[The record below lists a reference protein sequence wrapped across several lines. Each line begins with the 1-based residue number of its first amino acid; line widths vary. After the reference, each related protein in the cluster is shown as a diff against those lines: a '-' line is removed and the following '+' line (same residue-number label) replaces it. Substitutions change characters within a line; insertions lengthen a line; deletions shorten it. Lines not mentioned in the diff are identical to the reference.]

1 MTAALLEGVRRLAD
15 LDAAGRRV
23 LVRTDLNVPLDD
35 GEVADDLRIE
45 AALPTLRSLL
55 ARDAAVVVVSHLG
68 RPGGEVVAE
77 LSLRPV
83 AQRLG
88 ALLGTPV
95 VMAEDVVGGDARE
108 RAAALSPGE
117 VLMLENV
124 RFEPGERADDEG
136 LVTALAGLAERY
148 VGDAFGAAHRAHA
161 SIAGVP
167 ARLES
172 AAGLLLAEEVEV
184 LGGLLDDPA
193 RPYVAVLGGAKVSDK
208 LGVLENLLQ
217 RIDALVVGGAM
228 CFTFLVAAGH
238 DVGAS
243 RVEEDQVGTVRRL
256 VAEARER
263 GVEVHLPTDVVG
275 AREFSE
281 DAEPEEVA
289 LAGLEGDLMGLDV
302 GPATGRAFAEVVSG
316 AGTVLW
322 NGPMG
327 VFEWEAFAAG
337 TRAVAE
343 AVAGAEAF
351 TVVGGGDSAA
361 AVRGMG
367 LAEDI
372 DHVSTGG
379 GAALTLLEGAPLP
392 GVEALRHR

>member
-1 MTAALLEGVRRLAD
+1 MTVALLEGVRRLAD
-15 LDAAGRRV
+15 LDVAGRRV
-23 LVRTDLNVPLDD
+23 LVRADLNVPLDD
-35 GEVADDLRIE
+35 GQVADDLRIE

-68 RPGGEVVAE
+68 RPGGEVVAD

-95 VMAEDVVGGDARE
+95 VIAEDVVGGDARE

-124 RFEPGERADDEG
+124 RFEPGERANDEG
-136 LVTALAGLAERY
+136 LVTALTGLAERY

-167 ARLES
+167 TRLES
-172 AAGLLLAEEVEV
+172 AMGLLLEEEVEV

-228 CFTFLVAAGH
+228 CFTFLVAEGH

-243 RVEEDQVGTVRRL
+243 RVEEDQVETVRGL

-281 DAEPEEVA
+281 DAEPEEVP
-289 LAGLEGDLMGLDV
+289 LAGLEGELMGLDV
-302 GPATGRAFAEVVSG
+302 GPVTGRAFAEVVSG

-361 AVRGMG
+361 AVRRMG